1 MRTTG
6 SGEPRLIRA
15 EACERAVDATALID
29 EIARGF
35 MAYSRGRVRV
45 PPVGHL
51 GFTHPA
57 GDLHVKY
64 GYVEGEDVFVVKTA
78 TGFPGN
84 VNQGVPTGD
93 GAILMFAR
101 QTGLLRAVLL
111 DQARLTD
118 IRTAAA
124 GAVAARALAHREVKR
139 IGILGAGV
147 QARLQL
153 RMLGKVTRC
162 REVMVWNRTRAR
174 AEQLATQAGSEGFTV
189 AVAASA
195 ADVANAADLL
205 VTTPAARE
213 PLFPASVIRPGTHI
227 TAVGADAP
235 GKQELDPA
243 LFARAEVVVADSR
256 TQCADHGELA
266 FALAAGTITLDQV
279 KELGDVLADA
289 SLGRRSDDAITI
301 CDLTGVAVQ
310 DIVIAQHV
318 LRRAP
323 I

>member
-1 MRTTG
+1 MSH
-6 SGEPRLIRA
+6 SGDPRLIRA
-15 EACERAVDATALID
+15 EACERAVDPTALID

-35 MAYSRGRVRV
+35 VAYSNGRARV

-57 GDLHVKY
+57 GDLHIKY
-64 GYVEGEDVFVVKTA
+64 GHVEGEDVFVIKMA

-84 VNQGVPTGD
+84 VSQGLPTGD
-93 GAILMFAR
+93 GAILLFAR

-111 DQARLTD
+111 DQGRLTD

-124 GAVAARALAHREVKR
+124 GAVAARTLAHREVRR
-139 IGILGAGV
+139 IGILGGGV

-153 RMLGKVTRC
+153 RMLGRVTRC
-162 REVMVWNRTRAR
+162 RDVMIWNRTRTR
-174 AEQLATQAGSEGFTV
+174 AEMLATHAGSEGYRVTV
-189 AVAASA
+189 ASSAVEVAE
-195 ADVANAADLL
+195 AADLL
-205 VTTPAARE
+205 VTATAARE
-213 PLFPASVIRPGTHI
+213 PLFPASAVRAGTHV

-243 LFARAEVVVADSR
+243 LFARADVVVVDSR
-256 TQCADHGELA
+256 AQCADHGELA
-266 FALAAGTITLDQV
+266 HALAAGAITMDRV
-279 KELGDVLADA
+279 RELGEVLADG
-289 SLGRRSDDAITI
+289 SRGRRSDDAITI

-310 DIVIAQHV
+310 DIVVAQHV

-323 I
+323 V